1 MPEAGKVIVVGLLL
15 VHPLK
20 LVTLVPP
27 LLQPPETVKETE
39 VGVVGGVGAV
49 VA

>member
-1 MPEAGKVIVVGLLL
+1 MPEAGKVIVVGLLP
-15 VHPLK
+15 HPLT
-20 LVTLVPP
+20 LVTL
-27 LLQPPETVKETE
+27 LAAQPPETVKETE